1 LTTDDGV
8 RRIRTLFKQKTDY
21 LMQMDV
27 EVDYAPAEA
36 MLDELGLTLEQARQ
50 EGLASL
56 IRHVVAA
63 AKDGVREAGQKWRG
77 EEVDPAGEWPR
88 FSIKFQGDSDG
99 ALKAYEGWA
108 NRVETLN
115 GTKRVLKASL
125 RGSDGTNLQY
135 MDEELQKEY
144 AALEASMSPEDLAM
158 IDKLM
163 DPEA

>member
-1 LTTDDGV
+1 M
-8 RRIRTLFKQKTDY
+8 FKAKSDY
-21 LMQMDV
+21 LMEMDV
-27 EVDYAPAEA
+27 EVDYAPVEA
-36 MLDELGLTLEQARQ
+36 MLDELGLTLERAHE

-56 IRHVVAA
+56 IRHVVSA

-77 EEVDPAGEWPR
+77 EAGQKWRGEEVDPGGEWPR
-88 FSIKFQGDSDG
+88 FSIRFQGDSAG

-115 GTKRVLKASL
+115 GTKRVLRASL

-135 MDEELQKEY
+135 MDEDLQKEY
-144 AALEASMSPEDLAM
+144 AEIEASMSPEDLAM

-163 DPEA
+163 DPNT